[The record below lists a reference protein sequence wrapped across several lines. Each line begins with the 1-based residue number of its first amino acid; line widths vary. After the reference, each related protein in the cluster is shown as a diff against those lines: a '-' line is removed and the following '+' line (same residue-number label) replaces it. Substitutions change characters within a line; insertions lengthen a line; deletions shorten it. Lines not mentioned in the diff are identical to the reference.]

1 MQRYL
6 LWPPGRTGPRSRGGW
21 EGRVARHS
29 YARLVTH
36 QHHTNF
42 KMAIAQVST
51 VSAIKVAPAA
61 RATKARSARAVKVS
75 AKATVGPVEV
85 AKKVAPVAL
94 SVGACPPLVISSI
107 ALTIRP
113 MSSSARREAIGAE
126 RDPRA
131 RPRRG
136 S

>member
-1 MQRYL
+1 
-6 LWPPGRTGPRSRGGW
+6 
-21 EGRVARHS
+21 
-29 YARLVTH
+29 
-36 QHHTNF
+36 
-42 KMAIAQVST
+42 MAIAQVST

-75 AKATVGPVEV
+75 AKATVGSVEV

-94 SVGACPPLVISSI
+94 SVGACPPLVNSPI
-107 ALTIRP
+107 ALAIRAT
-113 MSSSARREAIGAE
+113 SSSTRREAIGAE
-126 RDPRA
+126 RDPHA